1 MVITHVCDRPVLQ
14 MYFGYK
20 YENKH
25 QLYPMVRYRE
35 ELQQIKELLKKNPQG
50 MSITEIARELSK
62 NMHSIGRYL
71 DILQATGQVDMRQY
85 GMAKVFSLSQR
96 LPLAAMI
103 NFAGEGVMVLDAE
116 LRVVMVNDYFL
127 RILEKNREDV
137 TGKSIDHLPIAAL
150 DVQELLGEIA
160 HLPEKEVTEGGFDV
174 RLDGDRFFKVKHAP
188 TVFEDGNRGF
198 IVILID
204 MTERMRAEHALQES
218 EKKYREL
225 VENAGSIILKMDG
238 EGNIT
243 FFNEYAQ
250 EFFGYRE
257 EEILGQNVVGTIV
270 SPTEA
275 SGRDL
280 TALMREICA
289 GSDRFAIN
297 ENENITRDGRRVWVR
312 WSNRTIVGDDGT
324 PAGILSIGNDITER
338 RAIEE
343 QLTASERR
351 FRDLADL
358 LPLPVFETD
367 TSLTIRYANRQAFE
381 TFGYSPSECRDGLS
395 ILETIAPEEREQAK
409 SALKGLLAGSPGA
422 KADCTGMRRDGTRFP
437 MVAYSSPIV
446 ESGIVV
452 GIRGAVL
459 DMTARTEA
467 EEALRQERD
476 FSNAVL
482 DTVDALVLVLDAA
495 GRIVR
500 FNAACEKATG
510 YTSAE
515 VLGRT
520 IWDTLLPGEEAASV
534 RTAFDD
540 LLAKNGSRHA
550 RSHWV
555 TKDGTRRL
563 IAMSNAVLRD
573 RDGVPEYVIGT
584 GLDITEQKRTAE
596 ELQECREK
604 LRQLRHE
611 ETSV

>member
-1 MVITHVCDRPVLQ
+1 
-14 MYFGYK
+14 
-20 YENKH
+20 
-25 QLYPMVRYRE
+25 MVRYRE

-50 MSITEIARELSK
+50 MSITEIARELGK

-71 DILQATGQVDMRQY
+71 DILQAMGQVDLRQY

-127 RILEKNREDV
+127 SVLEKKREDV

-160 HLPEKEVTEGGFDV
+160 RLPEKEATEGDFDV
-174 RLDGDRFFKVKHAP
+174 RLGDDRSFKVKHAP

-204 MTERMRAEHALQES
+204 LTECMRAEHALQES

-225 VENAGSIILKMDG
+225 VENAGSIILKMDK

-338 RAIEE
+338 RTIEE

-367 TSLTIRYANRQAFE
+367 ASLAIRYANRQAFE
-381 TFGYSPSECRDGLS
+381 TFGYSPCECRGGLS
-395 ILETIAPEEREQAK
+395 ILDTIAPEEREQAK
-409 SALKGLLAGSPGA
+409 SALNALLAGRTGA
-422 KADCTGMRRDGTRFP
+422 KADCTGMRKDKTRFP
-437 MVAYSSPIV
+437 MIAYSSPIV
-446 ESGIVV
+446 ESGVVV

-459 DMTARTEA
+459 DMTARAEA

-500 FNAACEKATG
+500 FNTTCEKATG

-515 VLGRT
+515 VLGKI
-520 IWDTLLPGEEAASV
+520 IWETPLPGEEAASV

-555 TKDGTRRL
+555 TKDGRRL
-563 IAMSNAVLRD
+563 LIAWSNAVLRD
-573 RDGVPEYVIGT
+573 RDGVPEYIIGT

-596 ELQECREK
+596 ELQECRER
-604 LRQLRHE
+604 LRQFRHE
-611 ETSV
+611 ETSA